1 MVKIEKLPSNNMIK
15 IKIPLSIN
23 AVAKEYL
30 SETYPKKGERTANN
44 MRINK
49 LLILIT
55 VALIS
60 EEVKRLISLRSNGV
74 AMPLIA

>member
-30 SETYPKKGERTANN
+30 SEIYPKKGERTANN